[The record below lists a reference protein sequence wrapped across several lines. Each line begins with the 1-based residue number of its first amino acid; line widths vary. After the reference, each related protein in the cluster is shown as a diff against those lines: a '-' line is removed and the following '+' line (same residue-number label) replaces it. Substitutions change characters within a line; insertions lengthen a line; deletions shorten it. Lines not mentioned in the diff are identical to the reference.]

1 MYVEEANHMLQ
12 SFTKIH
18 LVGFP
23 YLHYVHNVHEA
34 CVLKLSLLSTLHFK
48 QLGSRGK
55 MDLYMLYTSIESI
68 SFPS

>member
-23 YLHYVHNVHEA
+23 YLQNVHNVHEV
-34 CVLKLSLLSTLHFK
+34 CVLKISLLSTLHFM
-48 QLGSRGK
+48 QLGSHGK